1 MVEQGVVNV
10 SSQVGLRY
18 ASFETRLVA
27 FVLDVIVLLAVFA
40 LFFAVAFLQIL
51 IRTNFGEKDTPDSA
65 VWAAA
70 IIIAAYCFLFLPLYF
85 TGLWAWRGQ
94 TVGQMAMVIR
104 VVRRDGRP
112 VGPAR
117 AAVRAGGLNLLPPI
131 FVASLLALPATG
143 ASQDVLTAV
152 ILVLAL
158 AAAVLIVIQVVGFLM
173 IPFDPQRQALHD
185 RLANTIMVEPR

>member
-1 MVEQGVVNV
+1 
-10 SSQVGLRY
+10 
-18 ASFETRLVA
+18 
-27 FVLDVIVLLAVFA
+27 VLSAVLA

-51 IRTNFGEKDTPDSA
+51 IRTDFGEKDTPDSA

-70 IIIAAYCFLFLPLYF
+70 IIIAAYCFLFLPLYV
-85 TGLWAWRGQ
+85 TALWAWRGQ

-112 VGPAR
+112 VGLAR
-117 AAVRAGGLNLLPPI
+117 AAVRVGGLNFLPPI

-143 ASQDVLTAV
+143 ASEDVLIAL

-158 AAAVLIVIQVVGFLM
+158 AAVVLIVIQVVGFLM

-185 RLANTIMVEPR
+185 RLADTIMVEPR

>member
-51 IRTNFGEKDTPDSA
+51 VRTDFGETDTPDSA

-70 IIIAAYCFLFLPLYF
+70 IILAAYCFLFLPLYF

-104 VVRRDGRP
+104 VVRRDGSP

-117 AAVRAGGLNLLPPI
+117 AALRVGGLNLLPPI
-131 FVASLLALPATG
+131 FVASLLALPAAG
-143 ASQDVLTAV
+143 ASEDVLIAL

-158 AAAVLIVIQVVGFLM
+158 AAVVLIVIQVVGFLM

-185 RLANTIMVEPR
+185 RVADTIMVEPR